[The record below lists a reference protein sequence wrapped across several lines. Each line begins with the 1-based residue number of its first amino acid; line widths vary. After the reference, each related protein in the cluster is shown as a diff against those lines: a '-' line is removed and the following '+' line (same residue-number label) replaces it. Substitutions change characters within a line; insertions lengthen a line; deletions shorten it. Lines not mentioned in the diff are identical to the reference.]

1 MNGKGDE
8 DCPVVDQIRDRTVMP
23 VRSVVKRMVVK
34 VVTSTVEDHAWR
46 RCVTSTVEE
55 TSMALVLPCC
65 R

>member
-34 VVTSTVEDHAWR
+34 VVTSTVEDH
-46 RCVTSTVEE
+46 T
-55 TSMALVLPCC
+55 
-65 R
+65 